1 MHDISPI
8 SHLKHASAV
17 TGVSVGALVGTQ
29 GGDAM
34 LFGWTVGAALVAFVT
49 WLIATGVLHVT
60 MLDWLYR
67 DAKRDKRDADHRREQ
82 AEERKA
88 DRARIQALE
97 DIVRRNGLA

>member
-1 MHDISPI
+1 
-8 SHLKHASAV
+8 
-17 TGVSVGALVGTQ
+17 
-29 GGDAM
+29 
-34 LFGWTVGAALVAFVT
+34 
-49 WLIATGVLHVT
+49 

-82 AEERKA
+82 VEERKA

>member
-1 MHDISPI
+1 M
-8 SHLKHASAV
+8 
-17 TGVSVGALVGTQ
+17 
-29 GGDAM
+29 
-34 LFGWTVGAALVAFVT
+34 VAFVT
-49 WLIATGVLHVT
+49 WLIAIGVLHVA

-82 AEERKA
+82 VEERKA